1 MQIYIDKIKEF
12 TTIIPTNILEIGSR
26 DGNDAFYLKNEY
38 DIDDD
43 KVWVVEPNPAQVEVI
58 KNTYPNFNIIP
69 NAVFTE
75 NTEHDFYQV
84 IGKPDDVGTSSLINR
99 NDTWYE
105 NKSNIIKVKTITGK
119 DLLEQIGE
127 EIDLC
132 KLDVE
137 GLTYEV
143 LTSFGGDLEKI
154 KSFHLECEHV
164 EVWESQK
171 LYSDVSDFLLKNNY
185 TQIFFEYC
193 SGGTIQSDSIW
204 VVNTMIK

>member
-58 KNTYPNFNIIP
+58 KNAYPNFNIIP

-105 NKSNIIKVKTITGK
+105 NKSNIIKVITITGK

-143 LTSFGGDLEKI
+143 LTSFGSDLEKI